1 MDYVVKCDRC
11 KRTIRET
18 KDMRESC
25 AGGRCEACREYER
38 RHAAKVE
45 RFQGYADNAQ
55 KRANAASRSARAATE
70 GIPFGQPILVGHHSE
85 RGHRAAL
92 RKQNRR
98 YERARDEQDRADH
111 WNHRAA
117 IVEKDHNIHREDP
130 AARVKLEAKIAALE
144 AERDRIK
151 AYNASCRHS
160 ARDLSLLDDQQ
171 RENIESV
178 ARHQPSQMGK
188 GGGFPGYA
196 LSNLNGNLRRYKE
209 RLDALIRPEG
219 CSTPPMRA

>member
-18 KDMRESC
+18 KDVRESC
-25 AGGRCEACREYER
+25 AGGTCDACREYEER
-38 RHAAKVE
+38 RAAKVE
-45 RFQGYADNAQ
+45 RFQGFADNAQ
-55 KRANAASRSARAATE
+55 RRANAASRSARAATE
-70 GIPFGQPILVGHHSE
+70 GIPLGQPILVGHHSE

-117 IVEKDHNIHREDP
+117 IVEQDRSIHGEDP
-130 AARVKLEAKIAALE
+130 AAAERLRAKIAELE

-151 AYNASCRHS
+151 AYNASCRRG
-160 ARDLSLLDDQQ
+160 ARDLSLLDDRQ

-178 ARHQPSQMGK
+178 ALHQPYQMGK
-188 GGGFPGYA
+188 GGGFPSYA
-196 LSNLNGNLRRYKE
+196 LSNLNGNLRRYKK
-209 RLDALIRPEG
+209 RRDALSQP
-219 CSTPPMRA
+219 